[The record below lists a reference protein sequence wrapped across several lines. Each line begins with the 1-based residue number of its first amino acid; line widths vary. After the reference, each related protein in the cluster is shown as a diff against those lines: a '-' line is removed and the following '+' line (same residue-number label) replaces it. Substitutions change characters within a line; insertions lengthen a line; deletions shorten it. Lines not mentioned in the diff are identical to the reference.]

1 MSTYTPPALNDVDF
15 GLTVST
21 PASITNATSALSSYS
36 VPSLTAVAFAL
47 VAYTAPTFAGIDFE
61 LGDAVFPTQY
71 SGLMVRG
78 ASATLDLCLVTTVDA
93 PSGDMPRIQEGGV
106 TYALYLVDTTDPLAS
121 PVRIGT
127 EAGTK
132 AIRLKT

>member
-15 GLTVST
+15 GLTATT
-21 PASITNATSALSSYS
+21 PASIANATSALSSYS

-47 VAYTAPTFAGIDFE
+47 VAYTAPTFVGIDFE

-71 SGLMVRG
+71 SGLRVRG
-78 ASATLDLCLVTTVDA
+78 ASATLDLCLVATADA
-93 PSGDMPRIQEGGV
+93 PSGDTPRIRKGAT
-106 TYALYLVDTTDPLAS
+106 TYAVYLVDTTDPQAS
-121 PVRIGT
+121 PVRITTG
-127 EAGTK
+127 AGVK

>member
-1 MSTYTPPALNDVDF
+1 MADLTLRLQPLAAPATTLV
-15 GLTVST
+15 LRALSVAAVVST
-21 PASITNATSALSSYS
+21 VLYLTPVASPATTLVLRPVGVSPAST
-36 VPSLTAVAFAL
+36 P
-47 VAYTAPTFAGIDFE
+47 
-61 LGDAVFPTQY
+61 VFPTQY